1 MGKIILRL
9 GGSIK
14 MKKWWNHPQ
23 FKYWAIFVGRTLLY
37 TGILFMLIYLYH
49 YKNVQGGSF
58 IYNEF

>member
-1 MGKIILRL
+1 
-9 GGSIK
+9 